1 VTEKLIS
8 DGLALLDLDADG
20 VGHLR
25 LNRPEASN
33 GMNVPFLRALYD
45 AVMVAHGEPRLAVLL
60 LTGEGPNF
68 CAGGDVK
75 TFASQGAAPPAA

>member
-1 VTEKLIS
+1 MTDKLIS
-8 DGLALLDLDADG
+8 DGLALLDLDSDG

-45 AVMVAHGEPRLAVLL
+45 AVMAAHGEPRLRRLML
-60 LTGEGPNF
+60 IGWSW
-68 CAGGDVK
+68 
-75 TFASQGAAPPAA
+75 ASS